1 MVSAQGQ
8 SEKGL
13 RPAIRDDLTLL
24 PLRAALTFDFLQLGG
39 KRPASLLMCDLD
51 HLKLINDTLGHAA
64 GDQALRTLSAA
75 LGSHQRPDW
84 QAYRLGGDEFAL
96 LASVPAA
103 ELHLWAQH
111 LLSSVQRASLPISV
125 SVGIAEV
132 AQSADLGQVLAQAD
146 QRLYAAKRRGKAQ
159 IISQDVESPFET
171 PTPRLLERGPSL
183 DQGTQFLRAAFQG
196 QAAELLVHAP
206 PGGGLSAFLQHLEVV
221 ARTLGYQTLH
231 LSGSAARECQHYGVW
246 DQATLNGQRLSG
258 QHLTPAAQPLA
269 ILLDRPE
276 CFDAA
281 TLVALQ
287 PLLRTAQV
295 VLRGQ
300 AGKPASAALTGLSS
314 SQITLE
320 PLSENALGELLGRE
334 RLEPQTRRWL
344 YQRAGGLPAPTLR
357 WLAALRLEA
366 SLRRETLTHL
376 LSSLTS
382 DWETAVA
389 YQLTQPLLWPRPLL
403 YGRRTELQ
411 EAVKRLSLGSL
422 LTITGPAGRGKTR
435 LAEQILGELGSHFA
449 RVQSVSLSG
458 TLGPEMTLSRLAEA
472 LLGRPSERVDLASL
486 GRLLARQP
494 TLLLLDE
501 PAEQQLSAQMLE
513 TLLSSAPLSRIIV
526 TARAPLGAQHESVL
540 ALEPLSEQSVTA
552 ALQEKSRS
560 RLSAAQLRQM
570 ADWISG
576 EPLRLSAAAALLN
589 ADPASAA
596 QRLGSGEPYPAW
608 LLLGGYERRVLAAMS
623 SVSGPFELSWAEALS
638 GASPFLLGALRD
650 QQYLQ
655 AVGGGL
661 YRLAGALGAG
671 AQTVWHTSPDLRRQV
686 GQRALRQLQRL
697 LGAQPEGSAAWY
709 MQLDQ
714 HYPTVRAVVAGLLL
728 RPAPLSRELAEVLL
742 GLLPYRL
749 SRGYL
754 PEARAELEL
763 ALQRGTALDVGWR
776 QRLGL
781 ALASVA
787 QQCGDHAA
795 AQTYL
800 SGLEHLSVPL
810 LWKSTPPIPLP
821 SALAHSSL
829 APLGHKSLAT
839 FTTNSLAQPNSLAEA
854 SLIEAR
860 LLHRRSLYI
869 QSHALY
875 RAIGAQPD
883 LPLRLKVKAMEGQ
896 ARAAVYLG
904 QLNEAQHQ
912 IGTVVN
918 HVERHLEEWGELLL
932 SDVLNTAALVATEQR
947 RLSDAKALF
956 ERTLEIHRRYGHRAG
971 LTLNLTG
978 LAWVLLLSGDF
989 QRSAELTRQV
999 LRQAQDAGRLWEEAN
1014 ALINLGHALTR
1025 SGELTQ
1031 ARQTYRQGGT
1041 LALQHDAPSLVA
1053 EALGGLAEVLSG
1065 EGQQGLA
1072 RSVLSAA
1079 LAHSGA
1085 NAEVRQYFSALIAK
1099 LGPLPAFAES
1109 GESADWKQWLQS

>member
-1 MVSAQGQ
+1 MVSAPRE

-75 LGSHQRPDW
+75 LDSHQRPDW

-96 LASVPAA
+96 LAPVPAA

-132 AQSADLGQVLAQAD
+132 AQNADLGQVLAQAD

-159 IISQDVESPFET
+159 IISQDVESPFEM
-171 PTPRLLERGPSL
+171 PTPRLLERGPAL

-281 TLVALQ
+281 TLLALQ

-403 YGRRTELQ
+403 YGRRAELQ
-411 EAVKRLSLGSL
+411 EAVKRLSLGHL

-435 LAEQILGELGSHFA
+435 LAEQLLGELGSHFA

-458 TLGPEMTLSRLAEA
+458 TLGPEMALSRLAEV

-560 RLSAAQLRQM
+560 RLSTAQLRQM

-576 EPLRLSAAAALLN
+576 EPLRLSAAAALLS

-596 QRLGSGEPYPAW
+596 QRLGSGEPCPAW
-608 LLLGGYERRVLAAMS
+608 LLLGGYERRVLAALS

-671 AQTVWHTSPDLRRQV
+671 AQAIWHTSPDLRRQV
-686 GQRALRQLQRL
+686 GQRALRQLQQL

-728 RPAPLSRELAEVLL
+728 RPAPPSRELAEVLL
-742 GLLPYRL
+742 SLLPYRL

-763 ALQRGTALDVGWR
+763 ALQRGAAMDVGWR

-800 SGLEHLSVPL
+800 SGL
-810 LWKSTPPIPLP
+810 T
-821 SALAHSSL
+821 
-829 APLGHKSLAT
+829 
-839 FTTNSLAQPNSLAEA
+839 QPNSLAEA

-860 LLHRRSLYI
+860 LLHRRSLYV

-883 LPLRLKVKAMEGQ
+883 LPLRLRVKAMDGQ

-912 IGTVVN
+912 IGIVVN

-1025 SGELTQ
+1025 SGELAQ

-1079 LAHSGA
+1079 LAHAGS
-1085 NAEVRQYFSALIAK
+1085 NAEMRQYFSALIAK
-1099 LGPLPAFAES
+1099 LGPLPVFTEP
-1109 GESADWKQWLQS
+1109 GGSADWKQWLQS